1 MVSNQKLFSVG
12 NFDFRL
18 QHLLV
23 IGVLALSVSISMMIR
38 STPMTYGFELFEF
51 DPFFNFRATE
61 YILENGTD
69 AYFNWIDE
77 KSWHP
82 FGRNVSETSQVTL
95 HLTAAS
101 LYPIFNFG
109 SSLYDFTVLLPLVIG
124 SLTAI
129 VVFAFVRV
137 LGGTTAGLFAA
148 LIFSISVPIF
158 SRGLI
163 GWFKSEPLGLLF
175 AFIAMYLF
183 VSGIKFNK
191 GKISLIKLI
200 IAGLFLSLGL
210 SAWGGILF
218 FVIPI
223 VLFYFALPFLKNNNN
238 FIIWAAPSFS
248 ISVILFSLVFERTST
263 FIIGYAGLALLLPTI
278 FIIITG
284 VVMKFSNE
292 RAKIRNC
299 AIILISFIGS
309 GIGISSSGVIE
320 LPSFRYLNA
329 VNPFLTNQD
338 SLTDS
343 VAEHMTTS
351 LTLSFTFLS
360 IFLIFA
366 VIGIWFLFSKKTI
379 NLKTDMRIFAIFV
392 SIIAIYV
399 SSAFVRLELF
409 ASVGIIIL
417 GSIGLAILTQKIFE
431 QDKQNLTKIIFPAV
445 IILLFIIPVTLPENN
460 NWLGWADFPPSILN
474 GGSSFT
480 HFSSDD
486 WKEATLWL
494 KQNTPE
500 DAIIASWWDYGYW
513 ITTLS
518 ERTTLADNAT
528 LIDWQIQKLA
538 FTLITNPENS
548 WHILNSHHSEDVSAF
563 LGNDNIVAFGGVP
576 ESEFTKIFHDDYI
589 PKHFGTEENYQSKMT
604 FKKNYDELSQ
614 NEKSQIDNY
623 LNENLK
629 PKCNVV
635 FKAEENLDLGI
646 IEQSCNPITKG
657 MDADYLLIY
666 LVGERF
672 YPEGINVPLY
682 TLEGG
687 GDESKKAWFA
697 KISNHQ
703 VSKFIES
710 DNITPTKFFMENT
723 TLGMLTPFSIYK
735 YVELNTGRTFD
746 TYQNGFIPVYVS
758 DLKFKDPETDPF
770 YLVYASPS
778 FYSQDPGIMSA
789 VLIYKINH
797 DYNPQ
802 N

>member
-38 STPMTYGFELFEF
+38 STPASYGLELFEF
-51 DPFFNFRATE
+51 DPFFNYRATE

-82 FGRNVSETSQVTL
+82 FGRDVSETSQVTL

-101 LYPIFNFG
+101 LYPVFNFG
-109 SSLYDFTVLLPLVIG
+109 ASLYDFTILLPAVVG

-129 VVFAFVRV
+129 IIFAFVRV
-137 LGGTTAGLFAA
+137 LGGTTAGLLAA
-148 LIFSISVPIF
+148 LIFSISLPIF
-158 SRGLI
+158 TRGLI
-163 GWFKSEPLGLLF
+163 GWFKSEPLGLYF
-175 AFIAMYLF
+175 AFLAMYLF

-200 IAGLFLSLGL
+200 AAGFFLSLGL

-223 VLFYFALPFLKNNNN
+223 ALFYFSLPFFKNKDN
-238 FIIWAAPSFS
+238 FIMWAAPAFS
-248 ISVILFSLVFERTST
+248 ISLILFSLIFERTSA
-263 FIIGYAGLALLLPTI
+263 FIIGYAGLAILLPTI
-278 FIIITG
+278 FVIISGI
-284 VVMKFSNE
+284 VIKFSND
-292 RAKIRNC
+292 RTKIRNC
-299 AIILISFIGS
+299 IIVLISFILS
-309 GIGISSSGVIE
+309 GIGISSSGLVG

-343 VAEHMTTS
+343 VAEHLTTNI
-351 LTLSFTFLS
+351 TLSFTFLS
-360 IFLIFA
+360 VFLIFA

-379 NLKTDMRIFAIFV
+379 NLKTDMRIFAIFT

-417 GSIGLAILTQKIFE
+417 GSIGLSILTQKIFQ
-431 QDKQNLTKIIFPAV
+431 QDKQNITKIIFPAV
-445 IILLFIIPVTLPENN
+445 IIILFIIPVTMPENN
-460 NWLGWADFPPSILN
+460 TWLSWADFTPSILN
-474 GGSSFT
+474 GGTSF
-480 HFSSDD
+480 SNLASDD
-486 WKEATLWL
+486 WKDATLWL
-494 KQNTPE
+494 KENTPQ
-500 DAIIASWWDYGYW
+500 DSIIASWWDYGYW

-528 LIDWQIQKLA
+528 LIDWQIQKMA
-538 FTLITNPENS
+538 YALITTPDNS
-548 WHILNSHHSEDVSAF
+548 WNILNSHYTKDISAY
-563 LGNDNIVAFGGVP
+563 LGDENVIKFGGTL
-576 ESEFTKIFHDDYI
+576 ESEFNAKYEEE
-589 PKHFGTEENYQSKMT
+589 FGKKCVPT
-604 FKKNYDELSQ
+604 FKTQGLEMADTLDDES
-614 NEKSQIDNY
+614 EK
-623 LNENLK
+623 
-629 PKCNVV
+629 P
-635 FKAEENLDLGI
+635 G
-646 IEQSCNPITKG
+646 EQSCNPITKG
-657 MDADYLLIY
+657 MDADYLLIF
-666 LVGERF
+666 VAGERI
-672 YPEGINVPLY
+672 YGEGSSIPFY

-687 GDESKKAWFA
+687 GDESKKTWFA

-703 VSKFIES
+703 VSKMVEN
-710 DNITPTKFFMENT
+710 DNITPTKFYMDNT

-735 YVELNTGRTFD
+735 YVEPNTGRAFD
-746 TYQNGFIPVYVS
+746 NYQNGLIPVYVNN
-758 DLKFKDPETDPF
+758 LKIKDPENDPF

-778 FYSQDPGIMSA
+778 FYTQEIGPMTA
-789 VLIYKINH
+789 VLIYKINS
-797 DYNPQ
+797 DYNSF

>member
-69 AYFNWIDE
+69 AYFNWMDE

-109 SSLYDFTVLLPLVIG
+109 SSVYDFTILLPLVIG
-124 SLTAI
+124 SLTSI
-129 VVFAFVRV
+129 VIFAFVRV

-158 SRGLI
+158 TRGLV
-163 GWFKSEPLGLLF
+163 GWFKSEPLGLFF
-175 AFIAMYLF
+175 AFLAMYLF

-200 IAGLFLSLGL
+200 FAGFFLSLGL

-218 FVIPI
+218 FLIPI
-223 VLFYFALPFLKNNNN
+223 VLFYFSLPFFKNKDN
-238 FIIWAAPSFS
+238 FIMWAAPAFS
-248 ISVILFSLVFERTST
+248 ISLILFSLIFERTST
-263 FIIGYAGLALLLPTI
+263 FIIGYAGLAILLPTV
-278 FIIITG
+278 FIIISG
-284 VVMKFSNE
+284 IVMKFSSE
-292 RAKIRNC
+292 PTKIRNC
-299 AIILISFIGS
+299 AIVLFSFIA
-309 GIGISSSGVIE
+309 SGVGILNSGAIG

-329 VNPFLTNQD
+329 VNPFLTSQD

-343 VAEHMTTS
+343 VAEHMTTNI
-351 LTLSFTFLS
+351 TLSFTFLS
-360 IFLIFA
+360 VFLIFA
-366 VIGIWFLFSKKTI
+366 IIGIWFLFSRKTI
-379 NLKTDMRIFAIFV
+379 NLKTDMRIFAIFT
-392 SIIAIYV
+392 SIVAIYV
-399 SSAFVRLELF
+399 SSAFIRLELF

-417 GSIGLAILTQKIFE
+417 GSIGLTILTQKIFT
-431 QDKQNLTKIIFPAV
+431 QNKQNFTKLIFPIA
-445 IILLFIIPVTLPENN
+445 IIILFIIPVTMPENN
-460 NWLGWADFPPSILN
+460 TWLGWADFSPSILS

-480 HFSSDD
+480 HFATDD
-486 WKEATLWL
+486 WKDATLWI

-500 DAIIASWWDYGYW
+500 DTVIASWWDYGYW

-518 ERTTLADNAT
+518 ERTTLVDNAT
-528 LIDWQIQKLA
+528 LIDWQIKKMA
-538 FTLITNPENS
+538 FTLITTPDNS
-548 WHILNSHHSEDVSAF
+548 WQILSSNYTEDISSY
-563 LGNDNIVAFGGVP
+563 LGNENILKFGGEL
-576 ESEFTKIFHDDYI
+576 ESEFNKTYLEKFGVPCEQIF
-589 PKHFGTEENYQSKMT
+589 KHEAQKLNVGEE
-604 FKKNYDELSQ
+604 
-614 NEKSQIDNY
+614 
-623 LNENLK
+623 
-629 PKCNVV
+629 
-635 FKAEENLDLGI
+635 
-646 IEQSCNPITKG
+646 SCNPITKG

-666 LVGERF
+666 VAAERI
-672 YPEGINVPLY
+672 YTQNSNVPFY

-687 GDESKKAWFA
+687 GDESKKTWFA

-703 VSKFIES
+703 VSKMVEN
-710 DNITPTKFFMENT
+710 DNITPSKYYMENS
-723 TLGMLTPFSIYK
+723 TLGMLTPFTIFK
-735 YVELNTGRTFD
+735 YVEPNTGRTFD
-746 TYQNGFIPVYVS
+746 EYSNGLIPVYVD
-758 DLKFKDPETDPF
+758 DLKFKDPENDPF

-778 FYSQDPGIMSA
+778 FYNQQAGPLSM
-789 VLIYKINH
+789 VFIYKINP
-797 DYNPQ
+797 DYNPL
-802 N
+802 

>member
-38 STPMTYGFELFEF
+38 STPTTYGFELFEF
-51 DPFFNFRATE
+51 DPFFNYRATE

-101 LYPIFNFG
+101 LYTIFNFG
-109 SSLYDFTVLLPLVIG
+109 SSVYDFTILLPLVLG

-158 SRGLI
+158 TRGLV
-163 GWFKSEPLGLLF
+163 GWFKSEPLGLFF

-183 VSGIKFNK
+183 VSGLKFNK
-191 GKISLIKLI
+191 GKISLIKLVF
-200 IAGLFLSLGL
+200 AGLFLSLGL

-218 FVIPI
+218 FIIPV
-223 VLFYFALPFLKNNNN
+223 VLFYFSLQFVKNKDN
-238 FIIWAAPSFS
+238 FIMWAAPSFS
-248 ISVILFSLVFERTST
+248 ISVIVFTLLFERTSI
-263 FIIGYAGLALLLPTI
+263 FIIGYAGFVLLLPTI
-278 FIIITG
+278 FIIVSGI
-284 VVMKFSNE
+284 VMKFSSE
-292 RAKIRNC
+292 RTKIRNC
-299 AIILISFIGS
+299 MLVLISFIAS
-309 GIGISSSGVIE
+309 GIGILNSGLIG

-343 VAEHMTTS
+343 VSEHMTTS

-360 IFLIFA
+360 VFLIFA
-366 VIGIWFLFSKKTI
+366 IIGIWFLFSKKTI
-379 NLKTDMRIFAIFV
+379 NLKIDMRIFAILI
-392 SIIAIYV
+392 SIVAIYV

-417 GSIGLAILTQKIFE
+417 GSVGLAILTQKIFE
-431 QDKQNLTKIIFPAV
+431 QNKQNLTKIIFPAV

-460 NWLGWADFPPSILN
+460 NWLGWADFTPSILS

-480 HFSSDD
+480 QFASDD
-486 WKEATLWL
+486 WIDATLWL
-494 KQNTPE
+494 KENTPE
-500 DAIIASWWDYGYW
+500 NSVVASWWDYGYW
-513 ITTLS
+513 ITTLG
-518 ERTTLADNAT
+518 ERTTLVDNST
-528 LIDWQIQKLA
+528 LIDWQIKKMGYA
-538 FTLITNPENS
+538 LITTPENS
-548 WHILNSHHSEDVSAF
+548 WHILSSDYSEDISLYLKDENVLEF
-563 LGNDNIVAFGGVP
+563 RGEI
-576 ESEFTKIFHDDYI
+576 ESEF
-589 PKHFGTEENYQSKMT
+589 N
-604 FKKNYDELSQ
+604 KNYL
-614 NEKSQIDNY
+614 EKNGVPCEQIFKSEAQK
-623 LNENLK
+623 LN
-629 PKCNVV
+629 V
-635 FKAEENLDLGI
+635 EER
-646 IEQSCNPITKG
+646 SCNPITKG

-666 LVGERF
+666 LAGERF
-672 YPEGINVPLY
+672 YPEGANAPIY

-687 GDESKKAWFA
+687 GDESKKTWFA

-703 VSKFIES
+703 VSKMVED
-710 DNITPTKFFMENT
+710 DNITPTKFYMENT
-723 TLGMLTPFSIYK
+723 ALGMLTPFSIYK
-735 YVELNTGRTFD
+735 YVEPNTGRTFD
-746 TYQNGFIPVYVS
+746 DYQNGLIPVYVNT
-758 DLKFKDPETDPF
+758 LKFKDPDNDPF
-770 YLVYASPS
+770 YLVYAAPS
-778 FYSQDPGIMSA
+778 FYSQDSGFMST

-797 DYNPQ
+797 DYIPQ

>member
-12 NFDFRL
+12 SFDFRL

-38 STPMTYGFELFEF
+38 STPATYGFELFEF
-51 DPFFNFRATE
+51 DPFFNYRATE
-61 YILENGTD
+61 YILENGTN

-109 SSLYDFTVLLPLVIG
+109 SSVYDFTVLLPAVFG

-129 VVFAFVRV
+129 AVFAFVRV
-137 LGGTTAGLFAA
+137 LGGTSAGLFAA
-148 LIFSISVPIF
+148 LIFSISLPIF
-158 SRGLI
+158 TRGLI
-163 GWFKSEPLGLLF
+163 GWFKSEPLGLFF
-175 AFIAMYLF
+175 AFLAMYLF

-223 VLFYFALPFLKNNNN
+223 VLFYFSLPFFKNKDN
-238 FIIWAAPSFS
+238 FIMWAAPSFS
-248 ISVILFSLVFERTST
+248 ISVILFSLVFERTTT

-278 FIIITG
+278 FIIVSGI
-284 VVMKFSNE
+284 VVKFSSE
-292 RAKIRNC
+292 RTKIRNC
-299 AIILISFIGS
+299 AIVLISFVAS
-309 GIGISSSGVIE
+309 GIGISSSGIIGT
-320 LPSFRYLNA
+320 PSFRYLNA

-351 LTLSFTFLS
+351 LNLSFTFLS
-360 IFLIFA
+360 VFLIFA

-379 NLKTDMRIFAIFV
+379 NLKTDMRVFAIFV
-392 SIIAIYV
+392 SIIAIYI

-409 ASVGIIIL
+409 ASIGIIIL
-417 GSIGLAILTQKIFE
+417 GSIGVAILTQKIFE
-431 QDKQNLTKIIFPAV
+431 QDKQNFTKIIFPAV
-445 IILLFIIPVTLPENN
+445 IIILFIIPVTLPENN
-460 NWLGWADFPPSILN
+460 NWLGWADFTPTILS

-480 HFSSDD
+480 KFSSDD
-486 WKEATLWL
+486 WKDAMLWI
-494 KQNTPE
+494 KENTSE
-500 DAIIASWWDYGYW
+500 DAVIASWWDYGYW

-518 ERTTLADNAT
+518 ERTTIIDNST
-528 LIDWQIQKLA
+528 LIDWQIQKMGYA
-538 FTLITNPENS
+538 LITNPDNA
-548 WHILNSHHSEDVSAF
+548 WHILSSDHTEDISTYLTNENV
-563 LGNDNIVAFGGVP
+563 LEFGGTL
-576 ESEFTKIFHDDYI
+576 ESEFN
-589 PKHFGTEENYQSKMT
+589 ENY
-604 FKKNYDELSQ
+604 FKQ
-614 NEKSQIDNY
+614 NGVHCEQIFKHEAQK
-623 LNENLK
+623 LN
-629 PKCNVV
+629 V
-635 FKAEENLDLGI
+635 EE
-646 IEQSCNPITKG
+646 ESCNPITKG
-657 MDADYLLIY
+657 MNADYLVIY
-666 LVGERF
+666 LAGERF
-672 YPEGINVPLY
+672 YPEGVNAPLY

-687 GDESKKAWFA
+687 GDESKKTWFV
-697 KISNHQ
+697 KISNHSM
-703 VSKFIES
+703 SKMVEN
-710 DNITPTKFFMENT
+710 DNITPTKFYMENT
-723 TLGMLTPFSIYK
+723 ALGMLTPFSIFK
-735 YVELNTGRTFD
+735 YVEVNTGRTFD
-746 TYQNGFIPVYVS
+746 TYQNGFIPVYVN
-758 DLKFKDPETDPF
+758 DLKFKDPDNDPF

-778 FYSQDPGIMSA
+778 FYNQDPGIMSA

>member
-38 STPMTYGFELFEF
+38 STPTTYGFELFEF
-51 DPFFNFRATE
+51 DPFFNYRATE

-69 AYFNWIDE
+69 AYFNWVDE

-82 FGRNVSETSQVTL
+82 FGRDVSETSQVTL

-109 SSLYDFTVLLPLVIG
+109 SSVYDFTILLPAVFG

-148 LIFSISVPIF
+148 LIFSISLPIF
-158 SRGLI
+158 TRGLI
-163 GWFKSEPLGLLF
+163 GWFKSEPLGLFF

-183 VSGIKFNK
+183 VSGLKFNK

-200 IAGLFLSLGL
+200 AAGFFLSLGL

-223 VLFYFALPFLKNNNN
+223 ILFYFSLPFIKNKDN
-238 FIIWAAPSFS
+238 FIMWAAPTFS
-248 ISVILFSLVFERTST
+248 ASLILFSLLFERTST
-263 FIIGYAGLALLLPTI
+263 FIIGYAGLSILLPTI
-278 FIIITG
+278 FIIISG
-284 VVMKFSNE
+284 IVMKFSSE

-299 AIILISFIGS
+299 AIVLISFIAT
-309 GIGISSSGVIE
+309 GIGILNSGIVS

-329 VNPFLTNQD
+329 VNPFLTTQD
-338 SLTDS
+338 NLTDS
-343 VAEHMTTS
+343 VAEHLTTS
-351 LTLSFTFLS
+351 LSLSFTFLS
-360 IFLIFA
+360 VFLIFT

-379 NLKTDMRIFAIFV
+379 NLKTDMRIFAIFIGIV
-392 SIIAIYV
+392 AIYI

-417 GSIGLAILTQKIFE
+417 GSIGLAMLTQKIFE
-431 QDKQNLTKIIFPAV
+431 QNKQNLTKIIFPAV
-445 IILLFIIPVTLPENN
+445 IIILFIIPVTMPENN
-460 NWLGWADFPPSILN
+460 SWLSWADFPPSILN
-474 GGSSFT
+474 GGS
-480 HFSSDD
+480 HFSNLSTDD
-486 WKEATLWL
+486 WKDATLWI
-494 KQNTPE
+494 KENTAD
-500 DAIIASWWDYGYW
+500 DAVIASWWDYGYW

-518 ERTTLADNAT
+518 DRTTLADNAT
-528 LIDWQIQKLA
+528 LIDWQIKKLA
-538 FTLITNPENS
+538 YTLITTPDNS
-548 WHILNSHHSEDVSAF
+548 WQILNSHYTEDVSQY
-563 LGNDNIVAFGGVP
+563 LGDETILAFGGNL
-576 ESEFTKIFHDDYI
+576 ESEFITNFRNDNDGKDC
-589 PKHFGTEENYQSKMT
+589 E
-604 FKKNYDELSQ
+604 
-614 NEKSQIDNY
+614 QI
-623 LNENLK
+623 
-629 PKCNVV
+629 
-635 FKAEENLDLGI
+635 FKADAQKLGVGEE
-646 IEQSCNPITKG
+646 SCNPITKG

-666 LVGERF
+666 LAGERIYTENIPTPF
-672 YPEGINVPLY
+672 Y

-687 GDESKKAWFA
+687 GDESKKTWFA

-703 VSKFIES
+703 VSKFIQS
-710 DNITPTKFFMENT
+710 DNITPTKFYMENT
-723 TLGMLTPFSIYK
+723 TLGMLTPFTIFK
-735 YVELNTGRTFD
+735 YVEPGTGRTFD
-746 TYQNGFIPVYVS
+746 TFQNGLIPVYIS
-758 DLKFKDPETDPF
+758 DLKLKDPENDPF

-778 FYSQDPGIMSA
+778 FYSQEPGIMSA

>member
-1 MVSNQKLFSVG
+1 MLSNQKLFSVG
-12 NFDFRL
+12 TFDFRL

-38 STPMTYGFELFEF
+38 STPASYGLELFEF
-51 DPFFNFRATE
+51 DPFFNYRATE
-61 YILENGTD
+61 YILDNGTD

-109 SSLYDFTVLLPLVIG
+109 SSLYDFTILLPLVVG

-129 VVFAFVRV
+129 AVFGFVRV

-148 LIFSISVPIF
+148 LIFSISIPIF

-163 GWFKSEPLGLLF
+163 GWFKSEPLGLFF

-183 VSGIKFNK
+183 VSGLKFNK

-200 IAGLFLSLGL
+200 IAGFFLSLGL

-223 VLFYFALPFLKNNNN
+223 VLFYFSLPFIKNKDN
-238 FIIWAAPSFS
+238 FIMWAAPSFS
-248 ISVILFSLVFERTST
+248 ISLILFSLMFERTST
-263 FIIGYAGLALLLPTI
+263 FIIGYAGLAILLPTI
-278 FIIITG
+278 FIIISG
-284 VVMKFSNE
+284 IIMKFSNE
-292 RAKIRNC
+292 RTKIRNC
-299 AIILISFIGS
+299 AIVLISFVVS
-309 GIGISSSGVIE
+309 GIGISSSGLVG

-329 VNPFLTNQD
+329 VNPFLTTQD

-351 LTLSFTFLS
+351 LTMSFTFLS
-360 IFLIFA
+360 VFLIFS
-366 VIGIWFLFSKKTI
+366 VIGMWFIFSKKTI
-379 NLKTDMRIFAIFV
+379 NLKTDMRIFAIFA
-392 SIIAIYV
+392 SIVAIYV

-417 GSIGLAILTQKIFE
+417 GSIGLTILTQKIFE
-431 QDKQNLTKIIFPAV
+431 QNKQNFTKLIFPAV
-445 IILLFIIPVTLPENN
+445 IIVLFTIPVTLPEDNT
-460 NWLGWADFPPSILN
+460 WLSWADFAPSILN

-480 HFSSDD
+480 NFSSND
-486 WKEATLWL
+486 WKDATLWL
-494 KQNTPE
+494 KENTSE

-528 LIDWQIQKLA
+528 LIDWQIQKMA
-538 FTLITNPENS
+538 YTLITTPDNSWNILSSDYTQDVSDYIDKKTILSFGGLPENEFLTDYQTALFYEKGLVKS
-548 WHILNSHHSEDVSAF
+548 NFYKKLTIEDK
-563 LGNDNIVAFGGVP
+563 
-576 ESEFTKIFHDDYI
+576 KI
-589 PKHFGTEENYQSKMT
+589 
-604 FKKNYDELSQ
+604 
-614 NEKSQIDNY
+614 IDNY
-623 LNENLK
+623 
-629 PKCNVV
+629 
-635 FKAEENLDLGI
+635 I
-646 IEQSCNPITKG
+646 IENGLPTCEILSKLDAQKIGNDVDMEYCNPITKG

-666 LVGERF
+666 LAGERF
-672 YPEGINVPLY
+672 YAENSNIPLY

-687 GDESKKAWFA
+687 GDESKKTWFA

-703 VSKFIES
+703 VSKMVEN
-710 DNITPTKFFMENT
+710 DNITPTKFYMENT

-735 YVELNTGRTFD
+735 YVQPNTGMGFD
-746 TYQNGFIPVYVS
+746 QFQNGLIPVYVN
-758 DLKFKDPETDPF
+758 DLKFKDPENDPF

-778 FYSQDPGIMSA
+778 FYNQESGPMSTI
-789 VLIYKINH
+789 LIYKINP
-797 DYNPQ
+797 DYSS
-802 N
+802 

>member
-23 IGVLALSVSISMMIR
+23 IGVLALSVSISMTIR
-38 STPMTYGFELFEF
+38 STPASYGLELFEF
-51 DPFFNFRATE
+51 DPFFNYRATE
-61 YILENGTD
+61 YILDNGAD
-69 AYFNWIDE
+69 EYFNWIDE

-101 LYPIFNFG
+101 LYPLFNFG
-109 SSLYDFTVLLPLVIG
+109 SSVYDFTILLPLVFG
-124 SLTAI
+124 SLTAV

-148 LIFSISVPIF
+148 LIFSISLPIF
-158 SRGLI
+158 TRGLI
-163 GWFKSEPLGLLF
+163 GWFKSEPLGLFF

-200 IAGLFLSLGL
+200 TAGLFLSLGL

-218 FVIPI
+218 FVISI
-223 VLFYFALPFLKNNNN
+223 VLFYFALPFVKNNDN
-238 FIIWAAPSFS
+238 FIMWAAPSFS
-248 ISVILFSLVFERTST
+248 ISLILFSLIFERTSA
-263 FIIGYAGLALLLPTI
+263 FIIGYAGLAILLPTI
-278 FIIITG
+278 FIIISG
-284 VVMKFSNE
+284 IVMKFSNE
-292 RAKIRNC
+292 RTKIRNC
-299 AIILISFIGS
+299 AIVLVSFIAS
-309 GIGISSSGVIE
+309 GIGILNSGIVG

-329 VNPFLTNQD
+329 VNPFLTTQD

-360 IFLIFA
+360 VFLIFA
-366 VIGIWFLFSKKTI
+366 VIGMWFLFSKKTI
-379 NLKTDMRIFAIFV
+379 NLKTDMRLFAIII
-392 SIIAIYV
+392 SIVAIYV

-409 ASVGIIIL
+409 ASVAIIIL
-417 GSIGLAILTQKIFE
+417 GSIGLTILTQKIFE
-431 QDKQNLTKIIFPAV
+431 QNKQNFTKIIFPAV
-445 IILLFIIPVTLPENN
+445 IIILFIIPVTMPENN
-460 NWLGWADFPPSILN
+460 GWLTWGDFPPSILN
-474 GGSSFT
+474 GGSSFIK
-480 HFSSDD
+480 FASDD
-486 WKEATLWL
+486 WKDATLWL

-500 DAIIASWWDYGYW
+500 DAIVASWWDYGYW

-528 LIDWQIQKLA
+528 LIDWQIKKLA
-538 FTLITNPENS
+538 YTLITSPDNS
-548 WHILNSHHSEDVSAF
+548 WHILSSDYTTDVSNY
-563 LGNDNIVAFGGVP
+563 LGEETIISFGGQL
-576 ESEFTKIFHDDYI
+576 ESEFK
-589 PKHFGTEENYQSKMT
+589 ENY
-604 FKKNYDELSQ
+604 KKQNNGNECELIFLS
-614 NEKSQIDNY
+614 EKIPDPTGTY
-623 LNENLK
+623 LRE
-629 PKCNVV
+629 
-635 FKAEENLDLGI
+635 
-646 IEQSCNPITKG
+646 SCNPVTKG

-666 LVGERF
+666 LAGERF
-672 YPEGINVPLY
+672 YSENSNIPLY

-687 GDESKKAWFA
+687 GDESKKTWFA

-703 VSKFIES
+703 VSKMVQN
-710 DNITPTKFFMENT
+710 DNITPTKFYMENT

-735 YVELNTGRTFD
+735 YVEINTGRTFD
-746 TYQNGFIPVYVS
+746 EYQNGFIPVYINN
-758 DLKFKDPETDPF
+758 LKFKDPENDPF

-778 FYSQDPGIMSA
+778 FYNQQSGPMSA

-797 DYNPQ
+797 DYNSQ